1 MGNVQI
7 QWGLFL
13 DPWGNLGE
21 VLKYVVA
28 PKNIIVHDIV
38 TAHVSGSNP
47 THSHVLKIL
56 SLEG

>member
-13 DPWGNLGE
+13 DPWGNYEE

-28 PKNIIVHDIV
+28 PKNIILNDIV

-47 THSHVLKIL
+47 THSHVIKIL
-56 SLEG
+56 SPGG

>member
-28 PKNIIVHDIV
+28 PKNIILNDIV
-38 TAHVSGSNP
+38 TEDMSGSNP
-47 THSHVLKIL
+47 SYSHVLKIL
-56 SLEG
+56 NLGG